1 MRSFRRRCSPSPDPN
16 PNPDPNPDPDPDPNP
31 DPNQVR
37 DWVYKLVATHR
48 YSIFGKTEECRVPSP
63 EFRRRFIE
71 YRPEEEAADPV
82 SGLSS

>member
-1 MRSFRRRCSPSPDPN
+1 MPVV
-16 PNPDPNPDPDPDPNP
+16 
-31 DPNQVR
+31 VR
-37 DWVYKLVATHR
+37 DYVYKLVAQHR
-48 YSIFGKTEECRVPSP
+48 YKVFGKTDECRVPSP

>member
-1 MRSFRRRCSPSPDPN
+1 
-16 PNPDPNPDPDPDPNP
+16 
-31 DPNQVR
+31 VR

-71 YRPEEEAADPV
+71 YRPEAEAADPV